1 MPKKVAV
8 LIKDKDIAVPGECLA
23 EGMDYLPGNGT
34 YREGE
39 KILASRLGLTTID
52 GRAIKLIP
60 LSGRYLPKR
69 GDTIIGEITD
79 KDVILVRPNTTLEDA
94 IKLMLEMDRNTLPVV
109 DSEVV
114 GYISYT
120 DILRLV
126 NRIEA
131 TPIEEEE
138 EFDPTKYII

>member
-1 MPKKVAV
+1 MKRDPVTIDETYSVKEAAQMMIDFALDT
-8 LIKDKDIAVPGECLA
+8 LIVTCMGRILGAI
-23 EGMDYLPGNGT
+23 T
-34 YREGE
+34 YRE
-39 KILASRLGLTTID
+39 ILRHLLVPGFNED
-52 GRAIKLIP
+52 
-60 LSGRYLPKR
+60 
-69 GDTIIGEITD
+69 DTIIGEITD

-138 EFDPTKYII
+138 FDPKKYII